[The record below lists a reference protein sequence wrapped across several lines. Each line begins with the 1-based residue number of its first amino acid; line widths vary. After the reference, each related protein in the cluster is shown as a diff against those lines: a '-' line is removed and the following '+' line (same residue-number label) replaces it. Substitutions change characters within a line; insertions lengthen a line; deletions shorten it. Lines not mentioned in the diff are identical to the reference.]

1 MKNKE
6 SNSKYFSFLIL
17 PKKELFCAMAFIFG
31 FIYVGQSQVSISV
44 DTTKIRIGEQIEYK
58 IFVDKDTLKD
68 VAFPILNLDSLKKLE
83 VVESFNIDSVN
94 NQIFRKYTLTSFD
107 SGRYM
112 LPRQGVMVN
121 NVEVYTDSLFIDV
134 TTVEVDTLKQK
145 LFPIKSIEEEPY
157 VFDDFKEYLWWLLG
171 VLLLA
176 GLIWYLLKRRKKK
189 VEEKK
194 IEIPPF
200 EEAKQRLKEL
210 DSKNLVQQN
219 RVKLYYVELTDIVR
233 TFIERELNIPA
244 LESTTDELLDII
256 NDFNA
261 SSKLGIPKETIFKLK
276 KLLQEA
282 DLVKFAKSHPM
293 VNEIE
298 LHRRD
303 AENIIEIMHPKI
315 EETERKEEHGS

>member
-1 MKNKE
+1 MEKRERNINHKDNLGLSRKN
-6 SNSKYFSFLIL
+6 FFGALV
-17 PKKELFCAMAFIFG
+17 FIFA
-31 FIYVGQSQVSISV
+31 FIYVGQAQVKISV

-68 VAFPILNLDSLKKLE
+68 VAFPVLNLDSLKKLE
-83 VVESFNIDSVN
+83 VVESFNVDSIN

-112 LPRQGVMVN
+112 LPKQGVLVN

-145 LFPIKSIEEEPY
+145 LFPIKTIEEEPY

-171 VLLLA
+171 LLLLTL
-176 GLIWYLLKRRKKK
+176 LIWYLLKRKKK
-189 VEEKK
+189 SVVEKK

-210 DSKNLVQQN
+210 DSKNLVKQN

-256 NDFNA
+256 TDFNA
-261 SSKLGIPKETIFKLK
+261 SSKLGIPNETIFKLK

-293 VNEIE
+293 ENEID

-303 AENIIEIMHPKI
+303 AENIIEIMHPKV
-315 EETERKEEHGS
+315 EETERKEGYES